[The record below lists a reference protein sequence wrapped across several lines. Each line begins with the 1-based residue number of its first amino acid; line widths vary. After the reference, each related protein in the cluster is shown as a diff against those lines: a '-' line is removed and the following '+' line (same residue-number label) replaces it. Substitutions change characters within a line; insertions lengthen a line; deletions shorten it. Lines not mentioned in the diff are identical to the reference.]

1 MADSDALQSKVIS
14 IAQTLLRDEPDE
26 SKRSPTLIAE
36 KVAIAASLFGE
47 AGKSRIDQPAAVAEL
62 IRRFS
67 HWIGSDGTLRD
78 DKDHVDWLDAARK
91 KDWRYWHR
99 LQRYMGSPR
108 FQCNK

>member
-36 KVAIAASLFGE
+36 K
-47 AGKSRIDQPAAVAEL
+47 
-62 IRRFS
+62 
-67 HWIGSDGTLRD
+67 
-78 DKDHVDWLDAARK
+78 
-91 KDWRYWHR
+91 
-99 LQRYMGSPR
+99 GSPR